1 MSDLPET
8 RHSLILRLKDR
19 SDGAWLEFVELYE
32 QTLLDYALRKG
43 LQDADARDVA
53 QEVLAA
59 LESKIPEW
67 NLDADHGKL
76 RGWLL
81 RVARNIA
88 VDKISER
95 VRSPLPLGGAG
106 SSGIE
111 HLLCEASHSDQ
122 FLLQYRRRLL
132 HWAAD
137 RVQRQVTPQTWT
149 AFWQTA
155 MEGRDSSS
163 VANELGMSI
172 GNVYAAKFRVTA
184 KMQEMVTKMSGM
196 DDSEWPSPLRQLDT
210 PQSSLSQRSFS
221 DREDNRGDKP

>member
-1 MSDLPET
+1 MPDLPDT

-32 QTLLDYALRKG
+32 QTLLDFARRKG
-43 LQDADARDVA
+43 LQEADARDLT

-59 LESKIPEW
+59 LESKLPAW
-67 NLDADHGKL
+67 QLDPNRGKL

-88 VDKISER
+88 VDKVSQR
-95 VRSPLPLGGAG
+95 ARAPLNFGAAA

-111 HLLCEASHSDQ
+111 HLLSEASHSDQ

-132 HWAAD
+132 HWAAA
-137 RVQRQVTPQTWT
+137 RVQRRVHEKTWL
-149 AFWQTA
+149 AFWKTA
-155 MEGRDSSS
+155 MEGCESET
-163 VANELGMSI
+163 VATDLGMTI

-184 KMQEMVTKMSGM
+184 KLQEMVRSMSGLEE
-196 DDSEWPSPLRQLDT
+196 SEWPTSGITSID
-210 PQSSLSQRSFS
+210 SGQRTSEN
-221 DREDNRGDKP
+221 DIG